1 VGRPKKFNREDL
13 LDKVA
18 VVFWENGFKGTTLQ
32 DLEKATRVNK
42 SGLYSE
48 FKDKEDLYSA
58 SLQRYISKLII
69 TSPLSV
75 EPLGWKN
82 VERFLKHALSSSNGL
97 KGCFCVNTMRE
108 LPSLPRE
115 INDMVAKTITGL
127 KIALTKNIA
136 AERTRMAPD
145 LIAEFVLTFF
155 LGACIEQNLETAAKN
170 SARKVS
176 DFMRVVRSL

>member
-18 VVFWENGFKGTTLQ
+18 AVFWENGFKGTTLQ

-42 SGLYSE
+42 
-48 FKDKEDLYSA
+48 DLYSA

-108 LPSLPRE
+108 LPGLPRE

-136 AERTRMAPD
+136 AERTRMAPE

-170 SARKVS
+170 SARKVG